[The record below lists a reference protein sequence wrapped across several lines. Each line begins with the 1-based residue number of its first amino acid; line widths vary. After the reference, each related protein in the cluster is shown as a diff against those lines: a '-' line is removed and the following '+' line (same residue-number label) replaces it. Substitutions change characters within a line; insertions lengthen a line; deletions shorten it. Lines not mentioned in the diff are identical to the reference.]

1 MTTAILLMLLTGL
14 VWAAVGV
21 FFGAAPS
28 ESDRL
33 SSFFAVGN
41 LVFAALALAVRP
53 PSAAPAP
60 EILRLSALIVPSAV
74 MEVVAFLLLKR
85 AMERGSQGVAW
96 CVAQSAMVIPFL
108 CLVAF
113 LRNPASAA
121 QWAGLGFVLAG
132 LVLLGRE
139 QPTGGLAAGNA
150 AFFLLAFAAFAL
162 LGAGQFLRLVP
173 GYVGFSPETMTWRLP
188 LHSLSAALY
197 WVVVCSARRLW
208 SIRTVWRS
216 AVPYG
221 IVVALG
227 EACFYLAADA
237 ADKLLLTS
245 LVMPVSLGACIL
257 LFTLYCR
264 IFRGERLSPGGWAA
278 VALNIVGIVL
288 LSCVAEPGG

>member
-21 FFGAAPS
+21 LFGAAPS
-28 ESDRL
+28 ERDRL
-33 SSFFAVGN
+33 YSFFAIGN
-41 LVFAALALAVRP
+41 LVFCAFALATRP

-60 EILRLSALIVPSAV
+60 EVLRLSALIVPSAV

-108 CLVAF
+108 GLVAF
-113 LRNPASAA
+113 LRNPSSAA
-121 QWAGLGFVLAG
+121 QWAGLGLVLAG
-132 LVLLGRE
+132 MALLGRE
-139 QPTGGLAAGNA
+139 KPSGSSAATGSAYI
-150 AFFLLAFAAFAL
+150 LLALAAFAL
-162 LGAGQFLRLVP
+162 LGIGQFLRLVP
-173 GYVGFSPETMTWRLP
+173 GYAGFSPEAMSWRLP
-188 LHSLSAALY
+188 LHSLAAALY
-197 WVVVCSARRLW
+197 WGVVCSARRLW

-227 EACFYLAADA
+227 EACFYLTADA

-245 LVMPVSLGACIL
+245 IVMPVSLGACIL
-257 LFTLYCR
+257 LFALYCR
-264 IFRGERLSPGGWAA
+264 VVRRERLSPGGWAA
-278 VALNIVGIVL
+278 VAMDIAGIAL
-288 LSCVAEPGG
+288 LSC

>member
-1 MTTAILLMLLTGL
+1 MATAIILMLLTGL
-14 VWAAVGV
+14 VWTAVGV
-21 FFGAAPS
+21 LFGAAPS
-28 ESDRL
+28 ERDRL
-33 SSFFAVGN
+33 YSFFAIGN
-41 LVFAALALAVRP
+41 IIFCVFALATQP

-60 EILRLSALIVPSAV
+60 EVLRLSALIVPSAL
-74 MEVVAFLLLKR
+74 MEVIAFLLLKR

-113 LRNPASAA
+113 MRNPASAA
-121 QWAGLGFVLAG
+121 QWAGLASVLVGQA
-132 LVLLGRE
+132 LLGRE
-139 QPTGGLAAGNA
+139 KPEEGTDAKGATCI
-150 AFFLLAFAAFAL
+150 LLALAAFAL
-162 LGAGQFLRLVP
+162 LGLGQFLRLVP
-173 GYVGFSPETMTWRLP
+173 GYAGFTPEAMSWRLP
-188 LHSLSAALY
+188 LHSLAAALY

-208 SIRTVWRS
+208 SVGAAWRS

-245 LVMPVSLGACIL
+245 IVMPVSVGTCIL

-264 IFRGERLSPGGWAA
+264 VFRGERLSPCGWMA
-278 VALNIVGIVL
+278 VALEIIGIAL
-288 LSCVAEPGG
+288 LSCGQAAGE

>member
-1 MTTAILLMLLTGL
+1 MTTAVLLMLLTGL

-21 FFGAAPS
+21 LFGAAPS
-28 ESDRL
+28 ERDRL
-33 SSFFAVGN
+33 YSFFAIGN
-41 LVFAALALAVRP
+41 LVFCAFALTMRP
-53 PSAAPAP
+53 PSAAPVP
-60 EILRLSALIVPSAV
+60 EVLRMSALIVPSAV

-108 CLVAF
+108 GLVAF
-113 LRNPASAA
+113 LRNPSSAA
-121 QWAGLGFVLAG
+121 QWAGLGLVLAG
-132 LVLLGRE
+132 LALLGRE
-139 QPTGGLAAGNA
+139 KPSGNSAATGNA
-150 AFFLLAFAAFAL
+150 YILFALAAFAL
-162 LGAGQFLRLVP
+162 LGIGQFLRLVP
-173 GYVGFSPETMTWRLP
+173 GYAGFSPEAMTWRLP
-188 LHSLSAALY
+188 LHSLAAALY
-197 WVVVCSARRLW
+197 WIAVCSAKHLR
-208 SIRTVWRS
+208 SVRTVWRS

-264 IFRGERLSPGGWAA
+264 IFRGERLSPVGWTA
-278 VALNIVGIVL
+278 VALDIIGIAL
-288 LSCVAEPGG
+288 LSCGAESGG

>member
-1 MTTAILLMLLTGL
+1 MTTAVLLMLLTGL

-21 FFGAAPS
+21 LFGAAPS
-28 ESDRL
+28 ERDRL
-33 SSFFAVGN
+33 YSFFAIGN
-41 LVFAALALAVRP
+41 LVFCAFALATRP

-60 EILRLSALIVPSAV
+60 EILRMSALIVPSAV

-108 CLVAF
+108 GLVAF
-113 LRNPASAA
+113 LRNPSSAA
-121 QWAGLGFVLAG
+121 QWAGLGLVLAG
-132 LVLLGRE
+132 MALLGRE
-139 QPTGGLAAGNA
+139 KPNGSSAATGSAYI
-150 AFFLLAFAAFAL
+150 LLALAAFAL
-162 LGAGQFLRLVP
+162 LGIGQFLRLVP
-173 GYVGFSPETMTWRLP
+173 GYAGFSPEAMSWRLP
-188 LHSLSAALY
+188 LHSLAAALY
-197 WVVVCSARRLW
+197 WAAVCSAKHLR
-208 SIRTVWRS
+208 SVRTVWRS

-245 LVMPVSLGACIL
+245 IVMPVSLGACIL

-264 IFRGERLSPGGWAA
+264 IFRGERLSPVGWTA
-278 VALNIVGIVL
+278 VALDIIGIAL

>member
-1 MTTAILLMLLTGL
+1 MTTAVLLMLLTGL

-21 FFGAAPS
+21 LFGAAPS
-28 ESDRL
+28 ERDRL
-33 SSFFAVGN
+33 YSFFAIGN
-41 LVFAALALAVRP
+41 LVFCAFALATRP

-60 EILRLSALIVPSAV
+60 EILRMSALIVPSAV

-108 CLVAF
+108 GLVAF
-113 LRNPASAA
+113 LRNPSSAA
-121 QWAGLGFVLAG
+121 QWAGLGLVLAG
-132 LVLLGRE
+132 MALLGRE
-139 QPTGGLAAGNA
+139 KPNGSSAATGSAYI
-150 AFFLLAFAAFAL
+150 LLALAAFAL
-162 LGAGQFLRLVP
+162 LGIGQFLRLVP
-173 GYVGFSPETMTWRLP
+173 GYASFSPEAMSWRLP
-188 LHSLSAALY
+188 LHSLAAALY
-197 WVVVCSARRLW
+197 WAAVCSAKHLR
-208 SIRTVWRS
+208 SVRTVWRS

-245 LVMPVSLGACIL
+245 IVMPVSLGACIL

-264 IFRGERLSPGGWAA
+264 IFRGERLSPVGWTA
-278 VALNIVGIVL
+278 VALDIIGIAL
-288 LSCVAEPGG
+288 LSCGAESGG